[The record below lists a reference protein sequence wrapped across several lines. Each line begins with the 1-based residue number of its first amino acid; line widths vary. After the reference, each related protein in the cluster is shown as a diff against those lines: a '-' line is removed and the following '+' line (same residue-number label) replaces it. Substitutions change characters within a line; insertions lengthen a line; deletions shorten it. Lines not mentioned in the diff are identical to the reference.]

1 MITIDDV
8 AQQFADIAN
17 LLDNMTIKGISN
29 ARLMCEAFDICSNTV
44 TELKQSINELSK
56 ESNLNDSNN
65 LQKVG
70 EDNGKLITDS
80 EST

>member
-1 MITIDDV
+1 MITIDNV

-29 ARLMCEAFDICSNTV
+29 ARLMCKAFDICSNTV

-56 ESNLNDSNN
+56 ESNLNDSDTS
-65 LQKVG
+65 QKVG
-70 EDNGKLITDS
+70 EDDGKLTD
-80 EST
+80 